1 MAGRRGDGGGV
12 AGADAAPS
20 CARRILVVSAC
31 SKRKAVEDS
40 TVAPI
45 PTPLSARD
53 RYAGRAHLRV
63 RNAIDHWR
71 NVSSGDF
78 IEWSIVSAGL
88 GLVGEHD
95 PAPHYDATFVG
106 LGDAAARERGH
117 ELGLP
122 DALRNQLAEVDLAL
136 FVLPLIYLRAVGAP
150 FTHPSEQLYFASP
163 AFGAQGGAMPV
174 VPCGT
179 QQARE
184 LGVSAREV
192 AAARFESFVDDAIAH
207 GLRSALM
214 AWGAR
219 ELAA

>member
-1 MAGRRGDGGGV
+1 MAGRRGDAGGV
-12 AGADAAPS
+12 TGADAAPS

-45 PTPLSARD
+45 PAPLSARD
-53 RYAGRAHLRV
+53 RYSGRAHLRV

-71 NVSSGDF
+71 NVSSGDL

-95 PAPHYDATFVG
+95 PAPHYEATFAG

-117 ELGLP
+117 ALGLP
-122 DALRNQLAEVDLAL
+122 NALRNQLADVDIAL

-150 FTHPSEQLYFASP
+150 FAHPAEQLYFASP
-163 AFGAQGGAMPV
+163 AFGAQGARSRSCPAGS
-174 VPCGT
+174 GT
-179 QQARE
+179 PANC
-184 LGVSAREV
+184 A
-192 AAARFESFVDDAIAH
+192 
-207 GLRSALM
+207 
-214 AWGAR
+214 
-219 ELAA
+219 